1 MPPNNDLK
9 FEEEENEEKELEIK
23 PVGFLDQEDIPKEI
37 ILPEHFH
44 TTDKIDFRDIFKK
57 KLYIHHTI
65 VGTAAATAGN
75 YGVFWIAPFE
85 CTVNS
90 IREAHQT
97 AGTDAGAV
105 TLQIEKLTGTQALD
119 AGVNV
124 LSTTINLKGTA
135 DTVVTGTLTATEA
148 DRVLATNNRLA
159 MKDAGTLTSCANVS
173 IIIEITF

>member
-1 MPPNNDLK
+1 MPQDK
-9 FEEEENEEKELEIK
+9 EQDKEEEIIEIK
-23 PVGFLDQEDIPKEI
+23 PIEPFILETPL

-44 TTDKIDFRDIFKK
+44 TTDRIDFRDIFKK
-57 KLYIHHTI
+57 KLYVHHTI

-90 IREAHQT
+90 VREVHQT
-97 AGTDAGAV
+97 ASTSG

-119 AGVNV
+119 NGVNV
-124 LSTTINLKGTA
+124 LSATISLSATA

-148 DRVLATNNRLA
+148 NRVLAIGNRLA
-159 MKDAGTLTSCANVS
+159 MKDAGTLTSGANVTVV
-173 IIIEITF
+173 IEITF